1 MHSLFANGSTPR
13 CRQSL
18 NATDW
23 SRQNN
28 KKNIPNEIKYIAHC
42 RARFRAPE
50 IDVSLKCKVFFS
62 LLILIKLSY
71 LRMHN
76 VHIVQFLYFFCLHC
90 LCIVHIS
97 DSFDTGAYSCM
108 QIDNISYFR
117 CNSNIYIEASA
128 ECNRH
133 IVTNGQMLNG
143 EMKTR
148 RTRIWKI
155 IMKVQYVTRLS
166 DT

>member
-1 MHSLFANGSTPR
+1 MSRECTAFLLTVRRPDVVSHSMQQIEADRIIKKIFPTKSNILHIAEPVLEPR
-13 CRQSL
+13 KLMS
-18 NATDW
+18 
-23 SRQNN
+23 
-28 KKNIPNEIKYIAHC
+28 
-42 RARFRAPE
+42 
-50 IDVSLKCKVFFS
+50 VSNVKFFFS

-148 RTRIWKI
+148 RTRI
-155 IMKVQYVTRLS
+155 
-166 DT
+166 